1 MKIRTAA
8 FAGILFV
15 SGIAV
20 GTAAQKAAAPAY
32 RDKPQADAAV
42 ALLQTAKVLAG
53 KGSWERIA
61 VGRVY
66 YLGGRKAEGQAIF
79 DEVLGNDP
87 DSSDLFRVGRVYR
100 EAGEWERAKP
110 LFARYASENP
120 KDETQLAEIGAYHLM
135 NGDRAGAEAMYDRA
149 FKAKAKPEFWALVAA
164 AGGYL
169 NVAPQ
174 E

>member
-8 FAGILFV
+8 VAGVLFV

-20 GTAAQKAAAPAY
+20 GYAAQKVAKPAY
-32 RDKPQADAAV
+32 HGQPKQEAAK
-42 ALLQTAKVLAG
+42 ALLQTARTLAG

-66 YLGGRKAEGQAIF
+66 YLGGLKADGQAIF
-79 DEVLGNDP
+79 DEVLAGKAEDT
-87 DSSDLFRVGRVYR
+87 DFYRIARVYR
-100 EAGEWERAKP
+100 EAGEWDKAKAM
-110 LFARYASENP
+110 FDRYL
-120 KDETQLAEIGAYHLM
+120 KDTDDDQTKLAEIGAYYLM
-135 NGDRAGAEAMYDRA
+135 QGDRATAERMFDQS
-149 FKAKAKPEFWALVAA
+149 FKTKPELWAAVAA

-169 NVAPQ
+169 DVAPQ

>member
-8 FAGILFV
+8 LAGVLFV

-20 GTAAQKAAAPAY
+20 GTAAQKIATPAY
-32 RDKPQADAAV
+32 RDKPQPDAAF
-42 ALLQTAKVLAG
+42 ALLSGAKVLAG

-61 VGRVY
+61 IGRVY
-66 YLGGRKAEGQAIF
+66 YLGGHKAEGQAIF
-79 DEVLGNDP
+79 DDVLGNDP
-87 DSSDLFRVGRVYR
+87 DSSDLFRIGRVYR

-110 LFARYASENP
+110 LLARYADANP

-135 NGDRAGAEAMYDRA
+135 NGDRAGAEAYYDRA
-149 FKAKAKPEFWALVAA
+149 FKAKSKPEFWALVAA

>member
-8 FAGILFV
+8 VAGVLFV

-20 GTAAQKAAAPAY
+20 GYAAQKTTAPAY
-32 RDKPQADAAV
+32 RDKPKQDAAM
-42 ALLQTAKVLAG
+42 ALLQTAKTLAG

-66 YLGGRKAEGQAIF
+66 YLGGHKAEGQAMF
-79 DEVLGNDP
+79 DQVLAGKPEDT
-87 DSSDLFRVGRVYR
+87 DFYRIARVYR
-100 EAGEWERAKP
+100 EAGEWDKAKAMFDRF
-110 LFARYASENP
+110 LSVTDD
-120 KDETQLAEIGAYHLM
+120 DETKLAEIGAYYLM
-135 NGDRAGAEAMYDRA
+135 QGDRAAAERLFDRS
-149 FKAKAKPEFWALVAA
+149 FKTKPDLWAAVAA

-169 NVAPQ
+169 DVAPQ